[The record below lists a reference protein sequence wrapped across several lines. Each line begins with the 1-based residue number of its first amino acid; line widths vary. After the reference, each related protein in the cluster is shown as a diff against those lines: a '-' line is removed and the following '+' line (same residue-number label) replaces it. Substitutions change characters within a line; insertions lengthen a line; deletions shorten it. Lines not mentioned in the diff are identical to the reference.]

1 MKKGRRV
8 WSWVVLGLA
17 AVVGLAWWALSW
29 EPAFY
34 PEARL
39 LDRKDEE
46 VRSLSKQ
53 FTQNLMQFTDE
64 LRNEPTFEAVFH
76 EDQINAWLADEWE
89 RKYRQLLPPGFS
101 RPRLHFSP
109 DGAQAACRVDL
120 GPLHLVANGAVR
132 VFPTDDHRLAI
143 AVDALR
149 MGRVPLPATDLL
161 EPLVSR
167 LQRDRRGVEWRE
179 MEGSDVLV
187 MDPFDLADDDNRKRS
202 PTERRLEVVELGN
215 SELRLKGVQ
224 VPRKPK

>member
-1 MKKGRRV
+1 MNKGRRV
-8 WSWVVLGLA
+8 WSWVALGLA
-17 AVVGLAWWALSW
+17 AAVGLGWWALSW

-34 PEARL
+34 PQARQ
-39 LDRKDEE
+39 LDRNSGE

-76 EDQINAWLADEWE
+76 EDEINAWLADEWE
-89 RKYRQLLPPGFS
+89 RKFRELLPPGFS
-101 RPRLHFSP
+101 RPRLHFAP

-120 GPLHLVANGAVR
+120 GPLQLVANVAVR
-132 VFPTDDHRLAI
+132 VFPTEDHRLAI
-143 AVDALR
+143 ADDALR
-149 MGRVPLPATDLL
+149 VGRVPLPATDLL
-161 EPLVSR
+161 EPLVNQ
-167 LQRDRRGVEWRE
+167 LQQDRRGVEWRQ
-179 MEGSDVLV
+179 MDGVDVLV
-187 MDPFDLADDDNRKRS
+187 MDPFDLADDDNRQRS

>member
-8 WSWVVLGLA
+8 WSWVALGLV
-17 AVVGLAWWALSW
+17 AVVGLGWWAVQW
-29 EPAFY
+29 QPEFY
-34 PEARL
+34 PEAQR
-39 LDRKDEE
+39 LDRSDAE

-64 LRNEPTFEAVFH
+64 LRNEATFEAVFH

-101 RPRLHFSP
+101 RPRLHLAP
-109 DGAQAACRVDL
+109 DGAEAACQVDL

-132 VFPTDDHRLAI
+132 VFPTEDDRLAI

-149 MGRVPLPATDLL
+149 VGRVPLPATDLL

-167 LQRDRRGVEWRE
+167 LQRDRRGVEWRQLD
-179 MEGSDVLV
+179 GADVLV
-187 MDPFDLADDDNRKRS
+187 MDPFDLADDDNRLRS
-202 PTERRLEVVELGN
+202 PTERRLQVVELGN
-215 SELRLKGVQ
+215 KELRLKGVQ

>member
-8 WSWVVLGLA
+8 WSWVALGLVAVLGL
-17 AVVGLAWWALSW
+17 GWWTLSW

-34 PEARL
+34 PEARQ
-39 LDRKDEE
+39 LDRKDEK

-76 EDQINAWLADEWE
+76 EDEINAWLADEWE
-89 RKYRQLLPPGFS
+89 RKYRQLLPPGFG
-101 RPRLHFSP
+101 RPRLHFTP
-109 DGAQAACRVDL
+109 DGAQAACRVEL
-120 GPLHLVANGAVR
+120 GPLRFVANGSVR
-132 VFPTDDHRLAI
+132 VFPTEDHRLAI

-161 EPLVSR
+161 EPLVNQ
-167 LQRDRRGVEWRE
+167 LQHGRRGVEWRQ
-179 MEGSDVLV
+179 MDGADVLV
-187 MDPFDLADDDNRKRS
+187 MDPFDLADDDNRNRS
-202 PTERRLEVVELGN
+202 PTERRLEVVELG
-215 SELRLKGVQ
+215 SSQLRLKGVQ